1 MQIATAAHNNQR
13 IAKTNGIRLS
23 SNSNSSSPG
32 GKGKD
37 LLNSL
42 TASLARA
49 KVNAKQTGEQYA
61 WEAHRNITKMGEDVK
76 QTAKVTAK
84 KTGERMKESITEV
97 SQSTASKLKDRIA
110 SRIPKMPKWEAHR
123 NMTKMGEDIKQTAK
137 LTVKKTGES
146 MKESITEVSQSTAS
160 KLKDRI
166 ASRIPKMPKLPFI
179 SNSKSESI
187 QSTPKQLNQSSNT
200 SSIRNSLSSSLPTKE
215 ALLKSATYI
224 ATETASKTASNVT
237 TQVSES
243 VNKATRW
250 LWWWGLAAVGVY
262 GMSTTLTKEGVLM
275 FKEMITSS
283 KESLGGGSSISAEGD
298 AKLAAAVESSNA
310 TYADKSVVESVD
322 DEAKN
327 KGRWLSLWFS
337 SRSN

>member
-110 SRIPKMPKWEAHR
+110 SRIPE
-123 NMTKMGEDIKQTAK
+123 
-137 LTVKKTGES
+137 
-146 MKESITEVSQSTAS
+146 
-160 KLKDRI
+160 
-166 ASRIPKMPKLPFI
+166 MPKLPFI
-179 SNSKSESI
+179 SNSKSKPI

-215 ALLKSATYI
+215 ALLKSATHI

-275 FKEMITSS
+275 FKEMITSP

-327 KGRWLSLWFS
+327 KGRWLSSWFS